1 MKNTRHELFLFSF
14 YDVTGMARHLEK
26 MAAKGWMLQAITPFG
41 LRYRRIEPKAL
52 RFTACYYPPAS
63 TFDPEP
69 GEGQLTLQ
77 DFCAWSGW
85 ELATSQGQLQIFYT
99 DCPDATPIQ
108 TDPAIELRLIRQAGK
123 KVLPGHL
130 LLLLL
135 GLLNMGMNLWNL
147 FSQPLFWLSSAASLF
162 GLVCWASLLIYL
174 IADLGCYFFWLRRAE
189 KASEQG
195 VFLPTRGCGWLQ
207 RVMLGA
213 VVLAGV
219 YWLCTEQLPGMRQL
233 VLVYLAGFALLLAA
247 VNGVKG
253 LLRRKKVSA
262 RRNLALT
269 LAADVV
275 LALVLTGAMGWG
287 ILRTVQS
294 GQLSAWQLDTT
305 PPLTVAQLTGQS
317 DEGYIFQF
325 QQQSSLFLSRRVYA
339 QQSDFDQMVQ
349 LPWMEYTLF
358 DTDFPSIRQL
368 CLDELFAAAAD
379 YGQFQPMDA
388 SLWQADAAWQLW
400 EAGEAQNVYLI
411 AWPGRVVRLETDWLL
426 TDQQMALAGR
436 QLGQT

>member
-1 MKNTRHELFLFSF
+1 
-14 YDVTGMARHLEK
+14 
-26 MAAKGWMLQAITPFG
+26 
-41 LRYRRIEPKAL
+41 
-52 RFTACYYPPAS
+52 
-63 TFDPEP
+63 
-69 GEGQLTLQ
+69 
-77 DFCAWSGW
+77 
-85 ELATSQGQLQIFYT
+85 
-99 DCPDATPIQ
+99 
-108 TDPAIELRLIRQAGK
+108 
-123 KVLPGHL
+123 
-130 LLLLL
+130 
-135 GLLNMGMNLWNL
+135 MGMNLWNL

-189 KASEQG
+189 KAAEQG

-213 VVLAGV
+213 VALAGV

-287 ILRTVQS
+287 ILRAVQS

-317 DEGYIFQF
+317 DEGYTFQF
-325 QQQSSLFLSRRVYA
+325 QQQSSLFLFRRVYA
-339 QQSDFDQMVQ
+339 QQPNFDQMTQ

-368 CLDELFAAAAD
+368 CLDELFAAVAD

-400 EAGEAQNVYLI
+400 EEYEAQNVYII

-426 TDQQMALAGR
+426 TDQQMVLAGR

>member
-99 DCPDATPIQ
+99 DRPDATPIQ

-174 IADLGCYFFWLRRAE
+174 TADLGCYFFWLRRAE
-189 KASEQG
+189 KAAEQG
-195 VFLPTRGCGWLQ
+195 VFLPTRGCGRLQ

-213 VVLAGV
+213 VALAGV
-219 YWLCTEQLPGMRQL
+219 YWLCTE
-233 VLVYLAGFALLLAA
+233 
-247 VNGVKG
+247 
-253 LLRRKKVSA
+253 
-262 RRNLALT
+262 
-269 LAADVV
+269 
-275 LALVLTGAMGWG
+275 
-287 ILRTVQS
+287 
-294 GQLSAWQLDTT
+294 
-305 PPLTVAQLTGQS
+305 
-317 DEGYIFQF
+317 
-325 QQQSSLFLSRRVYA
+325 
-339 QQSDFDQMVQ
+339 
-349 LPWMEYTLF
+349 
-358 DTDFPSIRQL
+358 
-368 CLDELFAAAAD
+368 
-379 YGQFQPMDA
+379 
-388 SLWQADAAWQLW
+388 
-400 EAGEAQNVYLI
+400 
-411 AWPGRVVRLETDWLL
+411 
-426 TDQQMALAGR
+426 
-436 QLGQT
+436 